1 VVVIKSSK
9 GLRLC
14 AGLLLAAFIGS
25 TPAWSQTWNVYQ
37 PYTNSFFIPFVGAQK
52 TTPDTFRYIDL
63 TLNYGNSTKT
73 NQFVM
78 DTGSTG
84 ITASGDY
91 YQPNTNTDTFMGP
104 GSITYTSS
112 NKIESGKIYL
122 TNVIIHGQGGQTI
135 TSEVPILQVLNE
147 CPTTNPQCGFV
158 PSGVAYMGVG
168 FGRGGFQSTVPL
180 GNVNPFLG
188 LTGPLASS
196 MRAGYII
203 TNSGSTPGVTLGLTN
218 QNTAGFG
225 SFIKL
230 SPNGATAGCTA
241 PVPSCY
247 YDWTATTAS
256 VSVNNQNT
264 GTGSILPDSGIV
276 YMILVTPV
284 ASTLPTG
291 GTCPPSAVGSN
302 CAPNGTTVQVS
313 LPGLGNGALY
323 QFTVGG
329 SGNPSQPSAVEYFG
343 GSAMSVN
350 TGVGFY
356 GSIDY
361 LYDAAGGYVGYR
373 WNNAAGSSGFV
384 LPLLALQGNVAFN
397 SGFMTDFPVLLMPG
411 TTTLSG
417 PSNGAGFFMGNVFG
431 PGALTV
437 GSGNFWLMGQ
447 NNTYTGGTTVN
458 GGSLTLGPG
467 ASLPFGGALTINGGA
482 FNLNGNTQVLGSLAG
497 SGGTLAMG
505 NGMLI
510 LNTATANTFGSSI
523 TGNGMLILQGGG
535 SLNLTGASSFSGA
548 TVVSNSTLA
557 VNGSLG
563 GKVFVGNTGTLS
575 GNGFIGGSVFNAGT
589 LAPGNLGGTLGIGG
603 NYMQAAGSS
612 YQVQVN
618 NTGQSDLV
626 AINGAAALQGGT
638 VAVSA
643 PAGIYAPR
651 TRYTILSAAGGVSG
665 AYAGVTGINYAFLQP
680 SLSYDANNAYL
691 NLQIGGFQQAAQTPN
706 QAAVGAALDVG
717 APNATGDF
725 ATVLGNL
732 ATLSA
737 SQVLPFLTSISGQNY
752 SGFSNS
758 MVQGAQLFMNN
769 FATQAGG
776 QGAGGATGSRVALA
790 EACDVACDTT
800 SPAVWGAWGGALG
813 GLGTVGA
820 GLGTGTV
827 TYNLG
832 GFATGLDRQVTP
844 TLRAG
849 VTVGYT
855 TGTQWVGG
863 FTGQGFSN
871 TVAAGLYGN
880 YSEGKVYLDGL
891 ASYAYS
897 ANQMSRGIAVPNLQ
911 SRTAQGQTGANQV
924 FGQLEGGYR
933 FDLGGPVDAF
943 VTPFARLQGYT
954 GTQNA
959 FSEFG
964 AQSLDLNVAAQ
975 TTSSLR
981 SVLGAQLGGSVD
993 VGLREKLLAQFRLG
1007 WSHEYADT
1015 NRPVSAA
1022 LAGAPTV
1029 PFTTYGA
1036 SPQRDGAVVG
1046 VSVNTVVADATSLY
1060 LRYEGD
1066 FSGLDST
1073 HALTA
1078 GVRITW

>member
-1 VVVIKSSK
+1 VVESWR
-9 GLRLC
+9 GLLLR
-14 AGLLLAAFIGS
+14 AGLLLAALICS
-25 TPAWSQTWNVYQ
+25 TSAWSQSWNVYQ
-37 PYTNSFFIPFVGAQK
+37 NYTNSFFVPFVGADR

-63 TLNYGNSTKT
+63 TLNYGNSTRT
-73 NQFVM
+73 NSFTM

-91 YQPNTNTDTFMGP
+91 YQPNTNTDTFMGA

-168 FGRGGFQSTVPL
+168 FNRGGFQSTVPL
-180 GNVNPFLG
+180 GNTNPFLG

-196 MRAGYII
+196 MRAGYVI
-203 TNSGSTPGVTLGLTN
+203 TNSGTTPGVTLGLTN

-230 SPNGATAGCTA
+230 PANGVNTAGCTA
-241 PVPSCY
+241 PIPSCY
-247 YDWTATTAS
+247 YDWGATTAS
-256 VSVNNQNT
+256 VSVNNQNV
-264 GTGSILPDSGIV
+264 GTGNVLPDSGIL
-276 YMILVTPV
+276 YMIVVTPV
-284 ASTLPTG
+284 ASSLPTG
-291 GTCPPSAVGSN
+291 GACPPSAVGSN
-302 CAPNGTTVQVS
+302 CAPNGTTVQIS
-313 LPGLGNGALY
+313 LPGMGNGALY

-343 GSAMSVN
+343 GSPMSVN

-356 GSIDY
+356 GAIDY

-373 WNNAAGSSGFV
+373 WNNGTGGNGFV

-417 PSNGAGFFMGNVFG
+417 PSNGTGFFMGNFFG

-437 GSGNFWLMGQ
+437 GSGNFWLMGL

-458 GGSLTLGPG
+458 GGSLTLGSG
-467 ASLPFGGALTINGGA
+467 ASLPFGGALAINGGT

-497 SGGTLAMG
+497 SGGTLVMG
-505 NGMLI
+505 GGMLV
-510 LNTATANTFGSSI
+510 LNTTTANTLGSSI
-523 TGNGMLILQGGG
+523 TGDGMLVLQGGG

-548 TVVSNSTLA
+548 TVVSNSTLS
-557 VNGSLG
+557 VNGTLG
-563 GKVFVGNTGTLS
+563 GNVFVGSTGTLG

-589 LAPGNLGGTLGIGG
+589 LAPGNSIGTLGIGG
-603 NYMQAAGSS
+603 NYAQAAGSV

-626 AINGAAALQGGT
+626 TINGAAALQGGT
-638 VAVSA
+638 VVASI
-643 PAGIYAPR
+643 PAGVYAPR
-651 TRYTILSAAGGVSG
+651 TRYTILSAAGGLSG
-665 AYAGVTGINYAFLQP
+665 AYAGLTGNTFAFLQP

-691 NLQIGGFQQAAQTPN
+691 NLQIGGFQQAAQTSN

-732 ATLSA
+732 ATLGA

-769 FATQAGG
+769 FATQTSG
-776 QGAGGATGSRVALA
+776 QGAGGGAGSRVALA

-800 SPAVWGAWGGALG
+800 SPALWGAWGGALG

-820 GLGTGTV
+820 GLSTGAV

-832 GFATGLDRQVTP
+832 GFAAGLDRMMTP
-844 TLRAG
+844 NLRAG

-880 YSEGKVYLDGL
+880 YSQGKAYLDGL

-897 ANQMSRGIAVPNLQ
+897 ANQMSRAIAVPNLQ
-911 SRTAQGQTGANQV
+911 TRTARGQTGANQV

-959 FSEFG
+959 FSENG
-964 AQSLDLNVAAQ
+964 AQSLNLNVAAQ
-975 TTSSLR
+975 TTNSLR
-981 SVLGAQLGGSVD
+981 SVLGAQLGGGVD
-993 VGLREKLLAQFRLG
+993 MGWREKLMAQFRLG

-1015 NRPVSAA
+1015 ARPVSAA
-1022 LAGAPTV
+1022 LAGAPTI

-1036 SPQRDGAVVG
+1036 SLQRDGVVVG
-1046 VSVNTVVADATSLY
+1046 VSANTAVAEATSLY
-1060 LRYEGD
+1060 LRYEGNI
-1066 FSGLDST
+1066 SGQDT
-1073 HALTA
+1073 NHALTA